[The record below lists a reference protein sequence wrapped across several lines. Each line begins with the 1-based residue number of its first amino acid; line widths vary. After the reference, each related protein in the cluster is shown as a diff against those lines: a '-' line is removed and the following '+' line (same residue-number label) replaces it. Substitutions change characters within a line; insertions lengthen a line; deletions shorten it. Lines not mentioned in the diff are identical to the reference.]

1 MLVILPPVQGRTRVH
16 DADSNRAELP
26 LNIGTVGVKLAK
38 YEYMS
43 RLQAAC
49 EQGLEEAA
57 GGV

>member
-1 MLVILPPVQGRTRVH
+1 
-16 DADSNRAELP
+16 